1 MTPDNRLIG
10 IAAAIGVLGIA
21 VSLDWINALAWNS
34 IAFVALAA
42 AVTDFL
48 MMRSEPPPRIERKVA
63 GSMALGARNQID
75 LEVENP
81 LGRLRTTTLHDIHPV
96 KCGTDGLPLSAR
108 LPAQSRS
115 LWHYTLIPEQRGEHH
130 FDRVHCTVRS
140 PFGLWWRRYRT
151 AEPATVRVYPNFAA
165 VSRYAL
171 LAMENRLTDIG
182 VRKRR
187 RRGIGSEFQQL
198 REFRQGDSLRQVDW
212 KATARTRKLISKEYQ
227 DERDQTV
234 IFLLD
239 AGRRMRARDDG
250 ISHFDAALN
259 SVLLLAYVALHKGDA
274 VGVGTFGG
282 AARWFT
288 PAKGQAAVSRIM
300 NQLYDL
306 EPTVEAPDY
315 PRAATELLARQKKRA
330 LVIVVTNLRD
340 EDTDD
345 MRAAVHALKKR
356 HSVLVASTRESVVDG
371 IMERPVHGLSDA
383 LRLAAGQQYRQHRLR
398 YLKELRA
405 NGVDCLDA
413 PPESLSVDLVNAYLA
428 MKAGGKA

>member
-10 IAAAIGVLGIA
+10 IAAALGVLGIA
-21 VSLDWINALAWNS
+21 VSLDWINALVWNS
-34 IAFVALAA
+34 IAFIMLAA
-42 AVTDFL
+42 AITDLL
-48 MMRSEPPPRIERKVA
+48 MARSEPAPRIERKVA
-63 GSMALGARNQID
+63 GSMALGVRNRID

-81 LGRLRTTTLHDIHPV
+81 LMRVRLTTLHDIHPLNF
-96 KCGTDGLPLSAR
+96 KTDGLPLSAE
-108 LPAQSRS
+108 LPAKSRS
-115 LWHYTLIPEQRGEHH
+115 VWHYTLIPEQRGEHH

-140 PFGLWWRRYRT
+140 PFGLWWQRHRA
-151 AEPATVRVYPNFAA
+151 AEPAKVQVYPNFAA

-171 LAMENRLTDIG
+171 MAMENRLTDIG
-182 VRKRR
+182 VRQRR

-239 AGRRMRARDDG
+239 AGRRMRARDNG
-250 ISHFDAALN
+250 ISHFDEALN

-282 AARWFT
+282 AARWFA
-288 PAKGQAAVSRIM
+288 PVKGQGAVSRIM

-315 PRAATELLARQKKRA
+315 PRAATELLTRQKKHA

-340 EDTDD
+340 EDSDD
-345 MRAAVHALKKR
+345 MRTAVHALKKR
-356 HSVLVASTRESVVDG
+356 HSVLVASTRESVLDE
-371 IMERPVHGLSDA
+371 IMERPVSGLSDA
-383 LRLAAGQQYRQHRLR
+383 LRLAATQQYQESRLR
-398 YLKELRA
+398 YVNELRA
-405 NGVDCLDA
+405 YGVDCLDT
-413 PPESLSVDLVNAYLA
+413 PPESLSVELVNAYLA
-428 MKAGGKA
+428 MKASGNA